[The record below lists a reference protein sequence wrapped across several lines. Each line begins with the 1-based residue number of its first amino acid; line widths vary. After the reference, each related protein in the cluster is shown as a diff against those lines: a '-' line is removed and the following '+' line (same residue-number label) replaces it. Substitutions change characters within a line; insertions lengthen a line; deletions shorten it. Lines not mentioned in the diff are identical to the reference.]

1 MSEPS
6 EVQRTAAQHLE
17 GLRQILTSL
26 VPSERGNLTTFWKD
40 VRTSLNDQDAL
51 IESLRQQLAAAQIPL
66 PAPTTIARPN
76 TSNSVAVIRNT
87 VEQAIIS
94 AAQQKD
100 DISATINAIYN
111 LDPAWAMAF
120 IRRQKN
126 IHLCN
131 ASELGCWVSGNA
143 AGHQNGYVKMNMRN
157 TVGPTGQKLDSQ
169 PWGHQ
174 IGVVAGGFGIELCLT
189 TDGEYHVCETP

>member
-6 EVQRTAAQHLE
+6 DIQHTAAQHLQ

-26 VPSERGNLTTFWKD
+26 PPSQRVNITSFWKD

-51 IESLRQQLAAAQIPL
+51 ITSLQQQLAAASIP
-66 PAPTTIARPN
+66 PMTPVRPP
-76 TSNSVAVIRNT
+76 TSNSVAVIRDI
-87 VEQAIIS
+87 VEQAIVS

-100 DISATINAIYN
+100 EISTTIDAIYD

-126 IHLCN
+126 IHLSN

-143 AGHQNGYVKMNMRN
+143 AAHQTGYMKMNMRN
-157 TVGPTGQKLDSQ
+157 TVGPRGQKFDVQ
-169 PWGHQ
+169 PYGHQ
-174 IGVVAGGFGIELCLT
+174 MGVVASGYGLQLCLT
-189 TDGEYHVCETP
+189 TDGQYHVCDIP

>member
-1 MSEPS
+1 MSEPRDI
-6 EVQRTAAQHLE
+6 QHTAAQHLQ

-26 VPSERGNLTTFWKD
+26 LPSQRINITSFWKD

-51 IESLRQQLAAAQIPL
+51 ITSLQQQLAAASIP
-66 PAPTTIARPN
+66 PMTPVRPP
-76 TSNSVAVIRNT
+76 TSNSVAVIRDI
-87 VEQAIIS
+87 VEQAIVS

-100 DISATINAIYN
+100 EISTTIDAIYD

-126 IHLCN
+126 IHLSN

-143 AGHQNGYVKMNMRN
+143 ATHQTGYMKMNMRN
-157 TVGPTGQKLDSQ
+157 TVGPRGQKFDVQ
-169 PWGHQ
+169 PYGHQ
-174 IGVVAGGFGIELCLT
+174 MGVVAGGYGLQLCLT
-189 TDGEYHVCETP
+189 TDGQYHVCDIP